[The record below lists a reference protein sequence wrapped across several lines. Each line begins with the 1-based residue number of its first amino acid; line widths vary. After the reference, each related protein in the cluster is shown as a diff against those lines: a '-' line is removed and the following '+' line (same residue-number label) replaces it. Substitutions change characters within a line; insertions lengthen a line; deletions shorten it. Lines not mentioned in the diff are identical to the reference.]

1 MFFKYNTFALGWAL
15 IIFFL
20 AILPSDDSLV
30 FLFFNTIPADKVL
43 HFINYMVLVYL
54 FLIGFNKQYQ
64 HALLNYYPVMSAIV
78 ISMVYGMILE
88 VMQET
93 LIPDRTFELAD
104 IFANFTGCI
113 TGSALFTLIYFK
125 L

>member
-1 MFFKYNTFALGWAL
+1 MFFKYNIFAFGWAL

-20 AILPSDDSLV
+20 AILPADYSGT
-30 FLFFNTIPADKVL
+30 FLFFDTVPADKVL
-43 HFINYMVLVYL
+43 HFISYMVLVYL

-64 HALLNYYPVMSAIV
+64 YALLNYYPVLSAIV
-78 ISMVYGMILE
+78 ISLVYGMILE
-88 VMQET
+88 VIQGT

-104 IFANFTGCI
+104 ILANFTGGI
-113 TGSALFTLIYFK
+113 AGSALFTLIYFK